1 MSTFLF
7 EQRRGDD
14 YAFATA
20 ACLLLRSLDYPCR
33 FVEGLYADPRRF
45 DAKTQQTP
53 VQMPGDLHTWVEVM
67 LPSHDWVVVE
77 PTPGFDVL
85 GPEQSLLAGSG
96 VWSSGWSRR

>member
-1 MSTFLF
+1 MSYFLF

-20 ACLLLRSLDYPCR
+20 ACLLLRSLGYPCR
-33 FVEGLYADPRRF
+33 FVEGLYADPRRL
-45 DAKTQQTP
+45 DPKTQQTP

-67 LPSHDWVVVE
+67 LPGHDWIVVE

-85 GPEQSLLAGSG
+85 GPEQSLLARLGG
-96 VWSSGWSRR
+96 LATG